1 MDIAIKF
8 YGMVGTGG
16 VGVKG
21 GGVGGGGAVSNK
33 WLKFDSILDRHA
45 NCIKRNAPI
54 TLQIYYERVSMKF
67 SG

>member
-21 GGVGGGGAVSNK
+21 GGVGGGGGSSK
-33 WLKFDSILDRHA
+33 
-45 NCIKRNAPI
+45 
-54 TLQIYYERVSMKF
+54 
-67 SG
+67 